1 MDLVAF
7 QKKRDNELSE
17 FENDYF
23 SQKQKYVALISNAI
37 SETDPS
43 EQSGLVE
50 QILEINK
57 ELSSLVRDF
66 ISKQTQ
72 GTGYDE
78 KSVLDLTN
86 ELIKY
91 QQEYD
96 QIRSNS
102 DRIVTLKKILN
113 EDKNKLSNLEGQ
125 FNILLGLIGVGIL
138 IILFMIFKIAYS
150 GAGSLLPVAPQ
161 S

>member
-23 SQKQKYVALISNAI
+23 SQKQKYIAVISNAI
-37 SETDPS
+37 SETDPANQT
-43 EQSGLVE
+43 ELVD

-96 QIRSNS
+96 QI
-102 DRIVTLKKILN
+102 
-113 EDKNKLSNLEGQ
+113 
-125 FNILLGLIGVGIL
+125 LIEL
-138 IILFMIFKIAYS
+138 
-150 GAGSLLPVAPQ
+150 
-161 S
+161 

>member
-23 SQKQKYVALISNAI
+23 SQKQKYIAVISNAI
-37 SETDPS
+37 SETDPANQT
-43 EQSGLVE
+43 ELVD

-113 EDKNKLSNLEGQ
+113 EDKNKLSNLESQ
-125 FNILLGLIGVGIL
+125 FNILLGLIGLGIL